1 MTDDIV
7 QFHNVSHRYGDVG
20 APALSDLSF
29 SMKRGE
35 MVFVTGASGAGKSTL
50 LRLIALLARPTR
62 GQIIVNGVNL
72 ASVKRRHVPLYRQQ
86 IGIVFQNFNLLND
99 RTVHDNVALPLVIRG
114 FRHDAIGRR
123 VRAALDSVGL
133 LGKER
138 DYPMSLSGGE
148 QQRVGIARS
157 IVTKP
162 MLLIADEP
170 TGNLDPRLSRDVMQV
185 FERFNKVGVS
195 VLVATHAID
204 LIRQLP
210 HRKVHLHQG
219 RLRDDE
225 ALGHAP
231 VPVPG
236 IPPGGPHG

>member
-1 MTDDIV
+1 
-7 QFHNVSHRYGDVG
+7 
-20 APALSDLSF
+20 
-29 SMKRGE
+29 MKRGE

-50 LRLIALLARPTR
+50 LRLIALLTRPTR

-72 ASVKRRHVPLYRQQ
+72 ASIRRSQVPLYRQQ

-133 LGKER
+133 LGKEK

-185 FERFNKVGVS
+185 FERLDWKS
-195 VLVATHAID
+195 VV
-204 LIRQLP
+204 
-210 HRKVHLHQG
+210 
-219 RLRDDE
+219 
-225 ALGHAP
+225 
-231 VPVPG
+231 
-236 IPPGGPHG
+236 

>member
-1 MTDDIV
+1 MTDTIV
-7 QFHNVSHRYGDVG
+7 QFHNVSHRYGEVG
-20 APALSDLSF
+20 ASALADLSF
-29 SMKRGE
+29 NMKRGE

-50 LRLIALLARPTR
+50 LRLIALLTRPTR

-72 ASVKRRHVPLYRQQ
+72 ASVKRSQIPLYRQQ

-123 VRAALDSVGL
+123 VRAALDAVDL
-133 LGKER
+133 LGKEK

-210 HRKVHLHQG
+210 HRMVHLHQG

-225 ALGHAP
+225 PLGHAP
-231 VPVPG
+231 VPVPTG
-236 IPPGGPHG
+236 RPDV

>member
-1 MTDDIV
+1 MADDIV
-7 QFHNVSHRYGDVG
+7 QFHNVSHRYGEAG
-20 APALSDLSF
+20 ASALSDLSF
-29 SMKRGE
+29 SIRRGE

-72 ASVKRRHVPLYRQQ
+72 ASVRRSQIPLYRQQ
-86 IGIVFQNFNLLND
+86 VGIVFQNFNLLND

-123 VRAALDSVGL
+123 VRAALDAVDL
-133 LGKER
+133 LGKEKE
-138 DYPMSLSGGE
+138 YPLSLSGGE

-170 TGNLDPRLSRDVMQV
+170 TGNLDPRLARDVMQV

-204 LIRQLP
+204 LISQLP
-210 HRKVHLHQG
+210 HRKMHLHNG

-231 VPVPG
+231 IR
-236 IPPGGPHG
+236 IPEPRV